1 MTKNGG
7 ISEETRNE
15 NKAIRE
21 SIYLLESQYVAKG
34 EKGRRII
41 SKMLIN
47 EFNMC
52 NTSLNL
58 WLNRHIDFKKENLN
72 KVKEFL
78 KQVK

>member
-7 ISEETRNE
+7 ISEETRIE

-41 SKMLIN
+41 SNMLIN

-52 NTSLNL
+52 STSLNL

-72 KVKEFL
+72 RVKEFL